1 MVGSGTWR
9 DHCRIAIVDPHPDPP
24 RNPPEPSRRDR
35 WGRRDR
41 DSGPLR
47 RDGANRVVGGVA
59 AGVARR
65 FGWDPTI
72 VRIVFVVF
80 GFGGGTGAV
89 AYVVGWLALRRDDE
103 ERSILQQ
110 SAHDGGTVA
119 LALGMATLLVAVLS
133 ALAVAG
139 LPFAAGLVWPAALA
153 GGGLVVVWRDGDEG
167 ERAAIRRI
175 TSHLPA
181 LDQMGMRTRRGLI
194 LRTVLALA
202 IASVGIG
209 AIIVDERPLGG
220 LGEGVVAAITIL
232 VGFVVVF
239 GPFWLRL
246 GRELA
251 EERRE
256 RVRTQERAEMAAHV
270 HDSVLQTLALIQKR
284 ADDPRQVVALARA
297 QERELRQWLF
307 EDRRP
312 TAADADLRLAAAL
325 AAVEAEVEAAHGV
338 AVESVT
344 VGDCELDE
352 DLAALVDAGRE
363 AAVNAAKWSGA
374 ATVSLFA
381 EVDAEQV
388 SLFVRDRGAGFD
400 LASVA
405 SDRRGITQSIQGRM
419 TRHGGRVAIRTAP
432 GGGTEVALRMPR
444 RNRHP

>member
-1 MVGSGTWR
+1 M
-9 DHCRIAIVDPHPDPP
+9 
-24 RNPPEPSRRDR
+24 
-35 WGRRDR
+35 
-41 DSGPLR
+41 R

-65 FGWDPTI
+65 FGWDPTV

-110 SAHDGGTVA
+110 SAHDGATVA

-167 ERAAIRRI
+167 ERAAVRRI

-220 LGEGVVAAITIL
+220 LGEGVVAAIMIL
-232 VGFVVVF
+232 AGFVVVF

-256 RVRTQERAEMAAHV
+256 RVRSQERAEMAAHV

-307 EDRRP
+307 EDP

-325 AAVEAEVEAAHGV
+325 SAVEAEVEAAHGV

-344 VGDCELDE
+344 VGDCDLDE

-405 SDRRGITQSIQGRM
+405 SDRRGVTQSIQGRM
-419 TRHGGRVAIRTAP
+419 TRHGGTVAIRTAP
-432 GGGTEVALRMPR
+432 GEGTEVALSMPR

>member
-1 MVGSGTWR
+1 M
-9 DHCRIAIVDPHPDPP
+9 
-24 RNPPEPSRRDR
+24 PSRRR

-41 DSGPLR
+41 GTGPLR
-47 RDGANRVVGGVA
+47 RDSGNRVVGGVA

-72 VRIVFVVF
+72 VRIVFVIAAC
-80 GFGGGTGAV
+80 GGGTGAV

-103 ERSILQQ
+103 DRSILQR
-110 SAHDGGTVA
+110 SIHDAGTIA
-119 LALGMATLLVAVLS
+119 LALGLGTLLLAVLS
-133 ALAVAG
+133 AFTVAG
-139 LPFAAGLVWPAALA
+139 LPFTAGLVWPVALV

-167 ERAAIRRI
+167 ERAAMRRI
-175 TSHLPA
+175 MSHLPG
-181 LDQMGMRTRRGLI
+181 LDQMGMRTRRGAI
-194 LRTVLALA
+194 VRTVLALA
-202 IASVGIG
+202 IASAAIG
-209 AIIVDERPLGG
+209 AIVVDDRPLGR
-220 LGEGVVAAITIL
+220 LGEGMVAATAIL
-232 VGFVVVF
+232 AGFVVVF

-312 TAADADLRLAAAL
+312 SAAGADLHLAAAL
-325 AAVEAEVEAAHGV
+325 TAVEAEVEADHGV
-338 AVESVT
+338 AVDSVT

-352 DLAALVDAGRE
+352 DLAALVDAARE
-363 AAVNAAKWSGA
+363 AAVNAARWSGA
-374 ATVSLFA
+374 TTVSLFA
-381 EVDAEQV
+381 EVEPGQV

-400 LASVA
+400 LAGVA
-405 SDRRGITQSIQGRM
+405 ADRRGITESIQGRM
-419 TRHGGRVAIRTAP
+419 SRHGGTVAIRTAP
-432 GGGTEVALRMPR
+432 GEGTEVRLTMPR
-444 RNRHP
+444 RNGHP

>member
-1 MVGSGTWR
+1 M
-9 DHCRIAIVDPHPDPP
+9 I
-24 RNPPEPSRRDR
+24 
-35 WGRRDR
+35 
-41 DSGPLR
+41 
-47 RDGANRVVGGVA
+47 
-59 AGVARR
+59 
-65 FGWDPTI
+65 
-72 VRIVFVVF
+72 
-80 GFGGGTGAV
+80 
-89 AYVVGWLALRRDDE
+89 LA
-103 ERSILQQ
+103 
-110 SAHDGGTVA
+110 
-119 LALGMATLLVAVLS
+119 
-133 ALAVAG
+133 
-139 LPFAAGLVWPAALA
+139 
-153 GGGLVVVWRDGDEG
+153 
-167 ERAAIRRI
+167 
-175 TSHLPA
+175 
-181 LDQMGMRTRRGLI
+181 
-194 LRTVLALA
+194 
-202 IASVGIG
+202 
-209 AIIVDERPLGG
+209 
-220 LGEGVVAAITIL
+220 
-232 VGFVVVF
+232 GFVVVF

-256 RVRTQERAEMAAHV
+256 RVRSQERAEMAAHV

-307 EDRRP
+307 EDP

-325 AAVEAEVEAAHGV
+325 SAVEAEVEAAHGV

-344 VGDCELDE
+344 VGDCDLDE

-405 SDRRGITQSIQGRM
+405 SDRRGIMQSIQGRM
-419 TRHGGRVAIRTAP
+419 TRDGGTVAIRTAP
-432 GGGTEVALRMPR
+432 GEGTEVALRMPR

>member
-1 MVGSGTWR
+1 M
-9 DHCRIAIVDPHPDPP
+9 
-24 RNPPEPSRRDR
+24 
-35 WGRRDR
+35 
-41 DSGPLR
+41 
-47 RDGANRVVGGVA
+47 
-59 AGVARR
+59 
-65 FGWDPTI
+65 
-72 VRIVFVVF
+72 
-80 GFGGGTGAV
+80 
-89 AYVVGWLALRRDDE
+89 
-103 ERSILQQ
+103 
-110 SAHDGGTVA
+110 
-119 LALGMATLLVAVLS
+119 
-133 ALAVAG
+133 
-139 LPFAAGLVWPAALA
+139 
-153 GGGLVVVWRDGDEG
+153 
-167 ERAAIRRI
+167 
-175 TSHLPA
+175 
-181 LDQMGMRTRRGLI
+181 
-194 LRTVLALA
+194 
-202 IASVGIG
+202 
-209 AIIVDERPLGG
+209 
-220 LGEGVVAAITIL
+220 VAAITIL
-232 VGFVVVF
+232 AGFVVVF

-325 AAVEAEVEAAHGV
+325 SAVEAEVEAAHGV

-344 VGDCELDE
+344 VGDCDLDE

-381 EVDAEQV
+381 EVDAEQL

-405 SDRRGITQSIQGRM
+405 SDRRGVTQSIQGRM
-419 TRHGGRVAIRTAP
+419 TRHGGTVAIRTAP
-432 GGGTEVALRMPR
+432 GEGTEVALNMPR